1 MKKNGKVLALCLSM
15 MMLLALVTGCGGGQ
29 EPAKNSKD
37 APKDAAKKFKVA
49 YVISNNLGD
58 KSFFDSG
65 FAGLEKAKA
74 ELGIEYK
81 VIQSANSAD
90 WEPNLKA
97 AAEEDYDLII
107 AAASQMHDAV
117 KTVAPQ
123 FPDKKFVYLDD
134 IVDGKNVASI
144 IFAQNEGSFIAG
156 ALASLMTTHTELP
169 GMNPEKIVGWVGG
182 ADIAVLHD
190 FLIGYEQG
198 AKAVDPDTKVLS
210 SFAGSFSDPA
220 KGKELTLA
228 QYSQGADIVMNV
240 ASATGIGILE
250 GAKDAGK
257 YAIGVDSDQDG
268 VYPGSILSSMLKRID
283 NACFDQIKLAM
294 DKKWKAGSFEYGL
307 KNKGVGLT
315 DMTVMGDKIPKDVR
329 EKLKAIEAKVASGE
343 IVVKHYENFGVK
355 K

>member
-1 MKKNGKVLALCLSM
+1 MKKSFKILAVCLSLVF
-15 MMLLALVTGCGGGQ
+15 MLSLVAGCGSKQ
-29 EPAKNSKD
+29 EPAKTSKD
-37 APKDAAKKFKVA
+37 TGKKFKVA

-65 FAGLEKAKA
+65 YAGLERAKK

-117 KTVAPQ
+117 KNVAPQ
-123 FPDKKFVYLDD
+123 FPDKKFVYIDD
-134 IVDGKNVASI
+134 VVEGNNIASI
-144 IFAQNEGSFIAG
+144 TFAQNEGSFLAG
-156 ALASLMTTHTELP
+156 ALAALMTTHTELP
-169 GMNPEKIVGWVGG
+169 GMNQDKIVGWVGG

-198 AKAVDPDTKVLS
+198 AKYIDPSTKVLS

-240 ASATGIGILE
+240 ASATGVGILE
-250 GAKDAGK
+250 AAKDAGK

-268 VYPGSILSSMLKRID
+268 VYPGHILSSMLKRID
-283 NACFDQIKLAM
+283 NSCFDQIRLAM
-294 DKKWKAGSFEYGL
+294 EKNWKAGHFEYGL

-329 EKLKAIEAKVASGE
+329 DKLAEIEKKVASGE
-343 IVVKHYENFGVK
+343 IVVQHYENFGVK
-355 K
+355 KK